1 MRRMSTCSIPDV
13 LVCTVAFVTS
23 LISLDAVADEDWKL
37 PQRFRVDLTVQAADR
52 QINNGPVGAELVFDK
67 LLEGAGVKQRVHTE
81 TIRIVDAN
89 AAVIPHTTT
98 GDLWN
103 HDRATIWWRCHS
115 TESKRFHLYFDV
127 VGDKTPEPREV
138 IGLVGVGDTFHFN
151 DGTAGTANALPLHS
165 QFNHVDWD
173 GDGLR
178 DLLGWGYRVW
188 EHGEGITKGLGNAV
202 YFIKNV
208 GTAKEP
214 LFAPRQRVK
223 GSDGDYLSSDL
234 LPQNMFPVDWDDD
247 GDVDFLGMGRGNQLQ
262 LWNNTGQR
270 DRNSLLLLD
279 PPLVVLTLDAQ
290 SKFRQSTPGILR
302 KTRSWYPRGVRRV
315 DWEGDGDFDLL
326 VAYRKVSR
334 LRAVDA
340 SRGVMPYGTAMMV
353 FDLLENTGVDEKGA
367 AQYAEPVTLR
377 EETGFPIR
385 ARGHANGGP
394 EYLDWDG
401 DGDFDLLFHDE
412 TARPLEGGR
421 LMLAENRGTRSE
433 PLLEAPIPILPV
445 SDSPFVLDW
454 NDDGR
459 VDLIAGGEWFAN
471 VNLQSQKSVR
481 PRTATGTRVPRARN
495 YPKLKSHGLAKQIQ
509 PELLSYFTVSVDWD
523 GDGDLDLL
531 AGYHTGLR
539 LFVNRG
545 TTLAPVFDPP
555 VGVNAGGKPIA
566 MPNWLD
572 VNSPE
577 PSSYGP
583 QGPTE
588 AIYGWLCPT
597 VADWDDDGDVD
608 LFVTGQR
615 WQTQYFENIG
625 TRTKPKLARGKEVRC
640 DGRTDEFSWRS
651 KVSAGDIDGDGK
663 MELVVTSDRDNTFH
677 KYELKQDQADDMA
690 LDFSKSD
697 ALRLESGEPVK
708 GWYGGQNNNGD
719 NHSLLVDWDGDGD
732 LDLINGTLW
741 SVWYYE
747 NVGQRDD
754 PVFRR
759 HGNFE
764 IDGQPLHTFSHAGSF
779 DAADWNLDGRL
790 DLVLGTECPSDQPH
804 GAVLHLFDRD
814 YLEGRLPTVQ
824 IGSLETKP

>member
-1 MRRMSTCSIPDV
+1 MSGVLSRMKRSYFGA
-13 LVCTVAFVTS
+13 VAIITT
-23 LISLDAVADEDWKL
+23 LISFESVAADDWIL
-37 PQRFRVDLTVQAADR
+37 PQRFRFDVMVQATDG
-52 QINNGPVGAELVFDK
+52 QFQNQPVGAECDFED
-67 LLEGAGVKQRVHTE
+67 LLTHAGVKQRVHPA
-81 TIRIVDAN
+81 TIRVVDAHGN
-89 AAVIPHTTT
+89 VIPHTTT

-103 HDRATIWWRCHS
+103 HDRATVWWRSRS
-115 TESKRFHLYFDV
+115 TENERFYVYFDI
-127 VGDKTPEPREV
+127 VGERTPEPREV
-138 IGLVGVGDTFHFN
+138 IGLVGIGDTFHFN
-151 DGTAGTANALPLHS
+151 NGAAGTANALPLHS
-165 QFNHVDWD
+165 QFNHIDWD

-202 YFIKNV
+202 YFMKNL
-208 GTAKEP
+208 GTPSEP

-223 GSDGDYLSSDL
+223 GMDGDYLSSDL
-234 LPQNMFPVDWDDD
+234 LPQNMLPVDWDDD
-247 GDVDFLGMGRGNQLQ
+247 GDVDFIGMGRSYRML
-262 LWNNTGQR
+262 LWTNRGQR
-270 DRNSLLLLD
+270 DRNSLSLLD
-279 PPLVVLTLDAQ
+279 PPQVVLTLDAE
-290 SKFRQSTPGILR
+290 SEFRQSTPGILR
-302 KTRSWYPRGVRRV
+302 KTGSWYPRGVRRV

-334 LRAVDA
+334 LRVVDT
-340 SRGVMPYGTAMMV
+340 SRGVAPYGTAMMV
-353 FDLLENTGVDEKGA
+353 FDLFENTGVDEKGVR
-367 AQYAEPVTLR
+367 QYADPVTLR

-394 EYLDWDG
+394 EVVDWDG

-421 LMLAENRGTRSE
+421 LMFAENRGTRSE
-433 PLLEAPIPILPV
+433 PLLEAPIPILPIY
-445 SDSPFVLDW
+445 DSPFVLDW

-459 VDLIAGGEWFAN
+459 VDLIAGGEFFAN
-471 VNLQSQKSVR
+471 VNSHSRKPRQ
-481 PRTATGTRVPRARN
+481 PRTAAGTRIPRAGD
-495 YPKLKSHGLAKQIQ
+495 YPRLKSRGLVKQIQ
-509 PELLSYFTVSVDWD
+509 PEVLSYFTVSVDWD

-531 AGYHTGLR
+531 GGHHAELR
-539 LFVNRG
+539 LFMNRG

-555 VGVNAGGKPIA
+555 VSINAGGKPLS

-572 VNSPE
+572 VTNDE

-597 VADWDDDGDVD
+597 VADWDKDGDLD

-615 WQTQYFENIG
+615 WQTKYFENIG
-625 TRTKPKLARGKEVRC
+625 TRTEPQLSSGKEVRC
-640 DGRTDEFSWRS
+640 DGQTDEFSWRS

-663 MELVVTSDRDNTFH
+663 MELVVTSDRDNIFYH
-677 KYELKQDQADDMA
+677 YELKQDQADGRA
-690 LDFSKSD
+690 LDFSRGA

-732 LDLINGTLW
+732 LDLMNGTLW

-747 NVGQRDD
+747 NIGDRLG
-754 PVFRR
+754 PVFRS
-759 HGNFE
+759 HGAFE
-764 IDGQPLHTFSHAGSF
+764 LEGQLLHTFSHAGSF
-779 DAADWNLDGRL
+779 DVADWNLDGRL

-804 GAVLHLFDRD
+804 GAVLHLFDRN
-814 YLEGRLPTVQ
+814 YLEGRLPAVRM
-824 IGSLETKP
+824 GFLERKR